1 MEKIVNM
8 ENVVNMIKGEDG
20 CKSRL
25 GLGWKWECFVALRYN
40 QRHTENLLLRNTERE
55 RGEKEKNGEQN
66 RFTLEVA

>member
-25 GLGWKWECFVALRYN
+25 GLGWKWECFVALKIQPEAY
-40 QRHTENLLLRNTERE
+40 RE
-55 RGEKEKNGEQN
+55 PAIAKH
-66 RFTLEVA
+66 